1 MSMRRASTLARRLA
15 LSGLLCVAFVAQA
28 LFSTVAA
35 HGAMA
40 DCGGVGEAASSL
52 APAHAESMAHHDHA
66 TASHADT
73 GHVGHAMAF
82 DLGDPAPDAAS
93 DACMAC
99 DAMAACGGM
108 AAILDGEAP
117 LPPAAC
123 VDHAAPPA
131 PGGVG
136 LVAGTGDRPPRL
148 T

>member
-1 MSMRRASTLARRLA
+1 MRRASTLGRRLA
-15 LSGLLCVAFVAQA
+15 FTGLLCVAFLAQA
-28 LFSTVAA
+28 LFSPVAA

-40 DCGGVGEAASSL
+40 DCGSVGDAAPSL
-52 APAHAESMAHHDHA
+52 APAHAESTAQHDDA
-66 TASHADT
+66 TASHADA

-82 DLGDPAPDAAS
+82 DMGDPAPDAAS

-108 AAILDGEAP
+108 AAILAGQAP
-117 LPPAAC
+117 LPPAAS

-136 LVAGTGDRPPRL
+136 LVTGTGDRPPRL